1 MSDNINHPEHYQ
13 NIAGVEAIDILND
26 VVKDL
31 PGTQAALLWNALKY
45 QLRFQN
51 KNGVEDLKKA
61 RNYLKY
67 LIDNM
72 ESAQGT
78 DNKTKAKVD
87 KAIII
92 VTGTREEPYFEI
104 LYHLIGDP
112 DDRIGFGS
120 YCLTNV
126 FNWREQHLE
135 VVNKEDK

>member
-45 QLRFQN
+45 QLRFQK

-72 ESAQGT
+72 ESAHGT

-126 FNWREQHLE
+126 FNWREQYLE